1 MRTQARTVASA
12 LTVGLSVV
20 LMGCAS
26 NATKRDA
33 AASGA
38 PTTASPTS
46 TTSTSSSV
54 ESGESGGSTATSLA
68 PDATPAAAT
77 TPATAAPTIA
87 EQPAT
92 TTADAVASVTADA
105 AVAGDIP
112 DDQAFIDVTSDG
124 SSGGAGYAIRVPEGW
139 ARADGAG
146 ATVFSD
152 KFNTIRIETAEM
164 ATAPTVGSVRGDELP
179 AVASSAPG
187 YRAGKVVAATR
198 KAGAVIVATYS
209 DDLGRE
215 RGDAEDGDV
224 GCGAVRV
231 LARRR
236 RRDRDVVERGRF
248 GQRRPVACGH
258 RRLRVALTASPGRC
272 RRR

>member
-1 MRTQARTVASA
+1 MRTKARTVASA
-12 LTVGLSVV
+12 FTAGLSVV

-54 ESGESGGSTATSLA
+54 ESVESVGSTATSLA
-68 PDATPAAAT
+68 PDTTSAAAT
-77 TPATAAPTIA
+77 TTATAAATIA
-87 EQPAT
+87 AQPAA

-124 SSGGAGYAIRVPEGW
+124 SSGSGGYAIRVPEGW

-179 AVASSAPG
+179 AVASSALG
-187 YRAGKVVAATR
+187 YRAGTVVAATR
-198 KAGAVIVATYS
+198 KAGAVIVATYQMTS
-209 DDLGRE
+209 AENAVTAKTATLDVE
-215 RGDAEDGDV
+215 RYEFWQDG
-224 GCGAVRV
+224 V
-231 LARRR
+231 LAIVTLSSAAGSDNVDPWRAVTDGFAWR
-236 RRDRDVVERGRF
+236 
-248 GQRRPVACGH
+248 
-258 RRLRVALTASPGRC
+258 
-272 RRR
+272 